1 MNVAGVTCHA
11 WSSEGLNEG
20 HAHESE
26 IPLATWLAE
35 RVYMFEQKAEDVAFL
50 ECTPRFPAQQK
61 LTEVFGALG
70 KVFAWTDGPEWHGWP
85 HRRRRVLAVVV
96 NTLTASWVGD
106 TDVSVL
112 KDEYAK
118 LFFRQMV
125 STGKLL
131 LQASDEERVAE
142 MTAIAVGRKNNVT
155 KSEAAELL
163 DVGDLDSLA
172 TLTLPPGG
180 IQRLRDWQELYHEK
194 LAESPKLR
202 APMRCGSYCWW

>member
-20 HAHESE
+20 SAHESE
-26 IPLATWLAE
+26 IPLAAWLAE

-50 ECTPRFPAQQK
+50 ECTPRFPAQQR
-61 LTEVFGALG
+61 LSEVFGALG

-112 KDEYAK
+112 KDANYSFVRWFPLGSCSCK
-118 LFFRQMV
+118 PVMKR
-125 STGKLL
+125 G
-131 LQASDEERVAE
+131 
-142 MTAIAVGRKNNVT
+142 
-155 KSEAAELL
+155 
-163 DVGDLDSLA
+163 
-172 TLTLPPGG
+172 LP
-180 IQRLRDWQELYHEK
+180 R
-194 LAESPKLR
+194 
-202 APMRCGSYCWW
+202 